1 MSAAGLL
8 ATASALCRVLEVDTE
23 IAEIAHLVERSN
35 SSGLGDVLAASVGG
49 VELRLEPGAPPSQ
62 GQAVSFSADAE
73 VILCWDPE
81 ASRHTRIYIDDADWK
96 ARITEAGLAAVTRL
110 SSTSWDSGRWPELLN
125 EAEVF
130 SAASGMMDDAVRL
143 ALLSKVKAV
152 LPQGVKPLLCMLGTS
167 VCVLPLDL
175 SAEVMDEVEAGLHS
189 SGVRYVRTRI
199 S

>member
-1 MSAAGLL
+1 MA
-8 ATASALCRVLEVDTE
+8 
-23 IAEIAHLVERSN
+23 
-35 SSGLGDVLAASVGG
+35 
-49 VELRLEPGAPPSQ
+49 
-62 GQAVSFSADAE
+62 
-73 VILCWDPE
+73 
-81 ASRHTRIYIDDADWK
+81 
-96 ARITEAGLAAVTRL
+96 
-110 SSTSWDSGRWPELLN
+110 
-125 EAEVF
+125 
-130 SAASGMMDDAVRL
+130 DAVRL